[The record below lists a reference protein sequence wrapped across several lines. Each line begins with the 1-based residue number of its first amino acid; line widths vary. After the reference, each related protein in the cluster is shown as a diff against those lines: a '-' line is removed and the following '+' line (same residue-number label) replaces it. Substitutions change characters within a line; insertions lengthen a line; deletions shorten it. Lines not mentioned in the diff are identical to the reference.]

1 MNEQSL
7 DFYIERPKNILI
19 MAFFL
24 IFVVFGSYLIFS
36 GMMIKDLFVLG
47 FGLFIATPFTVVLFK
62 FSKVF
67 LSPEPYLRLTEEGL
81 IIHNSSEH
89 AILILWEDIS
99 GYRIRHINFNQFV
112 EVIFDQ
118 DKYLTS
124 MSRQSKKIYQVKEKQ
139 GTSFF
144 TFGLGHIKRKDRER
158 LISELDRLAGTSPLL
173 RNQIY
178 PPEKLHG
185 KKQKLHRRVNKQY
198 FLSSYGYSL
207 IFAIV
212 ALFLFFLTQGDIGY
226 FILIIIQFILFPF
239 AKLVYD
245 LLIGFRINDYI
256 DKQEHA
262 ITVYIERLL
271 FIVHLIIY
279 IFTLFIAP
287 FGILYLIIVSLVRF
301 INKKRS

>member
-1 MNEQSL
+1 MKEQSL

-19 MAFFL
+19 MFLFF
-24 IFVVFGSYLIFS
+24 IFVVFGSVLIVA
-36 GMMIKDLFVLG
+36 GVRAKDLFVLG
-47 FGLFIATPFTVVLFK
+47 FGLFIATPFIVLLFK

-118 DKYLTS
+118 DKYLPS
-124 MSRQSKKIYQVKEKQ
+124 MSRKSKKFYQVKEKQ
-139 GTSFF
+139 GSSLFA
-144 TFGLGHIKRKDRER
+144 FGLGHIKRKDRDK
-158 LISELDRLAGTSPLL
+158 LISELDRSAGTSPLL
-173 RNQIY
+173 TNQIY
-178 PPEKLHG
+178 HPKKLHG
-185 KKQKLHRRVNKQY
+185 EKQKLSDRVNKKY
-198 FLSSYGYSL
+198 FFGAYGYSL
-207 IFAIV
+207 IFAIL
-212 ALFLFFLTQGDIGY
+212 ALFFFFLTQGDIGY

-245 LLIGFRINDYI
+245 LLIGFRVNDYI

-262 ITVYIERLL
+262 ITVSIERLL
-271 FIVHLIIY
+271 FIVHLVVY

-287 FGILYLIIVSLVRF
+287 FGILYLIILSLVRV
-301 INKKRS
+301 INKRRS